1 MTDRSYAIE
10 HTNHALLHLLGRPR
24 RVLDVGCGGGIN
36 GQRAR
41 ARGVTVTGLEGNA
54 AARTLAAE
62 RLNETLDVDLEDA
75 AGTSR
80 KLGDRHF
87 DLLLFADVLEHVR
100 RPEELLRA
108 LLTHLEDEGH
118 VLISLPN
125 IAAWPVRLRLLQGK
139 FDYQASGILD
149 RDHVRFFTRQSA
161 IELIEAAG
169 LELLVSDLNP
179 MLSRA
184 LLRERGLGLAEGSG
198 AAESGRAFNL
208 DQSLPF
214 ALYAQLGWPVERLL
228 ARLSPELMAF
238 QHVFLARKQPK
249 PRPLSLTIGMLTM
262 DEELAV
268 RPMIELLRAHAPDA
282 QLLCVDSS
290 TRDRTPELARELGAR
305 VIRQVPAR
313 GHGPAMEALL
323 YAVETEA
330 LITIDCDGTYP
341 AESIPLVRRL
351 LEQGADLV
359 NGARTAHKP
368 EAMPFANYLANR
380 TFAAAAEFAHGVP
393 TVDVHSGM
401 RGYRTS
407 MLRAFNF
414 DGEGDALP
422 IDTLLKPVRHGYQ
435 VVELPIGYNERI
447 GDSKLRKLSGT
458 AWTFVRLASNFGSG
472 GRGPQRF
479 ERRPH
484 E

>member
-1 MTDRSYAIE
+1 MADRSYALE

-41 ARGVTVTGLEGNA
+41 ARGATVVGLEGNA

-62 RLNETLDVDLEDA
+62 RLNETIDVDLEDA

-80 KLGDRHF
+80 KLGERRF

-100 RPEELLRA
+100 KPEELLNA
-108 LLTHLEDEGH
+108 LLNHLDDEGH

-125 IAAWPVRLRLLQGK
+125 IAAWPVRLGLLQGK

-184 LLRERGLGLAEGSG
+184 LLHKRGLGLAP
-198 AAESGRAFNL
+198 AADATDEARAFNL
-208 DQSLPF
+208 DNSLPF
-214 ALYAQLGWPVERLL
+214 ALYAQLGWPAERRL
-228 ARLSPELMAF
+228 AQISPELLAF
-238 QHVFLARKQPK
+238 QHVFLARKKPR

-282 QLLCVDSS
+282 RIVCVDSS
-290 TRDRTPELARELGAR
+290 TRDRTPEIARELGAR

-341 AESIPLVRRL
+341 AECIPLVRRL

-359 NGARTAHKP
+359 NCARTARKP
-368 EAMPFANYLANR
+368 AAMPFANYVANR
-380 TFAAAAEFAHGVP
+380 TFAAAAQLAHGVP

-407 MLRAFNF
+407 MLRAFDF

-435 VVELPIGYNERI
+435 VVELPIRYADRI

-458 AWTFVRLASNFGSG
+458 AWTFIRLASSFSTGD
-472 GRGPQRF
+472 RGPRKF
-479 ERRPH
+479 GRRPS